1 LSPHPL
7 VHFNNN
13 CAYSLLLQLEEE
25 RLASF
30 AVREA
35 KLRGHHATE
44 IGAVSVLLFSVQ
56 AVNFLFPATEVMGA
70 LRSDCSC

>member
-1 LSPHPL
+1 
-7 VHFNNN
+7 VYFNSN

-44 IGAVSVLLFSVQ
+44 IGAVSVLLFFC